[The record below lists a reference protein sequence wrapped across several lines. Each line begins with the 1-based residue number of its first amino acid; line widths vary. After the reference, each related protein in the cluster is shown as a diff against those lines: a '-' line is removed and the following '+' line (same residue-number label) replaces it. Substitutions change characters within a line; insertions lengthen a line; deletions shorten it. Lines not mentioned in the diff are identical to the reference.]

1 MNSLDFECG
10 SCEITW
16 SKFHQNNMP
25 CTNSSLGE
33 GVHDFDLKK
42 PITTEQVK
50 NMVQVPFKILYAFR
64 LYADKVE

>member
-16 SKFHQNNMP
+16 ARFHQNNIP
-25 CTNSSLGE
+25 CTNSNLGE

-42 PITTEQVK
+42 PITTEYVK
-50 NMVQVPFKILYAFR
+50 NIV
-64 LYADKVE
+64 

>member
-1 MNSLDFECG
+1 MIERKVRMNSLDFECG

-16 SKFHQNNMP
+16 SKFHQNNIP

-42 PITTEQVK
+42 PITTE
-50 NMVQVPFKILYAFR
+50 
-64 LYADKVE
+64 

>member
-1 MNSLDFECG
+1 MMIERKLGMNSLDFECG

-16 SKFHQNNMP
+16 SKFHQNNIP

-42 PITTEQVK
+42 PITTVYVK
-50 NMVQVPFKILYAFR
+50 NTV
-64 LYADKVE
+64 